1 MTVGNVTKIPS
12 GISQIQAYINIMKSG
27 AVNKYLC
34 SNYDKAKNLIMIN
47 YFLQSIDLEEIL
59 S

>member
-1 MTVGNVTKIPS
+1 
-12 GISQIQAYINIMKSG
+12 
-27 AVNKYLC
+27 LC

-59 S
+59 SWSRIINGAGSAASVERKWW